1 MKRILIVED
10 DRALGDGLSLA
21 LRSPEAEPSLRRT
34 LSAARSALGAEDF
47 DLLVLDVNL
56 PDGSGLDLLR
66 ELRGTSSR
74 VPVILL
80 TANDMETDV
89 VAGLESG
96 ADDYVT
102 KPFSLAVLRARVNAQ
117 LRRTESRAGA
127 GPAQEGPLAL
137 GPFSFDFER
146 MEFRRDGR
154 LIDLSKTEQRLLRV
168 LVENRGR
175 TLPRGL
181 LVDRVWTDGAEYVD
195 ENALSVTVK
204 RLRGKLEEEPSKP
217 RFLKTVYGIG
227 YLWSAGEREAT

>member
-10 DRALGDGLSLA
+10 DRALGDGLCLA
-21 LRSPEAEPSLRRT
+21 LRDPSLELTLCRT
-34 LSAARSALGAEDF
+34 LSAARSALEAGSF
-47 DLLVLDVNL
+47 DLLILDVNL
-56 PDGSGLDLLR
+56 PDGNGLDFLR
-66 ELRGTSSR
+66 RLRAGANP

-80 TANDMETDV
+80 TANDMETDI

-117 LRRTESRAGA
+117 LRRDRGA
-127 GPAQEGPLAL
+127 VPSGPLVL
-137 GPFSFDFER
+137 DGFSFDFER

-154 LIDLSKTEQRLLRV
+154 SVDLSKTEQKLLRI

-175 TLPRGL
+175 TLPREL
-181 LVDRVWTDGAEYVD
+181 LVDRVWTGGAEYVD

-204 RLRGKLEEEPSKP
+204 RLRGKLEENPSKP
-217 RFLKTVYGIG
+217 RYLKTVYGIG
-227 YLWSAGEREAT
+227 YTWTTGEKEG

>member
-1 MKRILIVED
+1 MKSILIVED
-10 DRALGDGLSLA
+10 DRALGDGLCLA
-21 LRSPEAEPSLRRT
+21 LRGPEAEPSLCRT
-34 LSAARSALGAEDF
+34 LSAARSALAAGDF

-56 PDGSGLDLLR
+56 PDGNGLDFLR
-66 ELRGTSSR
+66 QLRAGGGGI
-74 VPVILL
+74 PVILL
-80 TANDMETDV
+80 TANDMETDI

-117 LRRTESRAGA
+117 LRRTESRGEGA
-127 GPAQEGPLAL
+127 AVVLDG
-137 GPFSFDFER
+137 FSFDFDR

-154 LIDLSKTEQRLLRV
+154 LVDLSKTEQKLLRV

-175 TLPRGL
+175 TLPREL

-204 RLRGKLEEEPSKP
+204 RLRGKLEETPSKP
-217 RFLKTVYGIG
+217 RYLKTVYGIG
-227 YLWSAGEREAT
+227 YTWTTGEKEG